1 MKSVKQLI
9 VLIVVAV
16 TVYACGGSGSSS
28 SETKVSPEMEAF
40 MKQLN
45 GSSDNVAAA
54 LTQYGTPELD
64 KKDMD
69 MYNLENAKVVSADK
83 DCYTMEAGAGMTV
96 RTYVLCWEAGK
107 IKSVEEKGMR

>member
-1 MKSVKQLI
+1 MKSIQKLI
-9 VLIVVAV
+9 LLVVVAI
-16 TVYACGGSGSSS
+16 TVHACGGSGSS
-28 SETKVSPEMEAF
+28 EVKVSAEMEAF

-64 KKDMD
+64 RKDMD
-69 MYNLENAKVVSADK
+69 MYSLENAKVVNADK

-96 RTYVLCWEAGK
+96 RTYVLCWAGGK
-107 IKSVEEKGMR
+107 ITSVEEKGMR